1 MGKVAGLR
9 NKVEPFAALFW
20 GLTIVFSGPARHH
33 STVEHKAGGSIAP
46 PPPLF
51 LPRYVMYLSSVLNIR
66 YT

>member
-33 STVEHKAGGSIAP
+33 STVEHKAGPHMVICSWFNCP
-46 PPPLF
+46 PPFP
-51 LPRYVMYLSSVLNIR
+51 I
-66 YT
+66 

>member
-33 STVEHKAGGSIAP
+33 STVEHKAGPHMVIVGSISP
-46 PPPLF
+46 PPFSYLDMLF
-51 LPRYVMYLSSVLNIR
+51 I
-66 YT
+66 

>member
-33 STVEHKAGGSIAP
+33 STVEHKAGPHMVIVGSMAP
-46 PPPLF
+46 PPPF
-51 LPRYVMYLSSVLNIR
+51 P
-66 YT
+66 T